1 MRNALYQYLSAQAGT
16 LSTGE
21 ILMSFIA
28 AIIIAV
34 VIFVS
39 YQFSHAGTVYSAKFN
54 VSLVM
59 LTIVTTLVMSVI
71 GNNVALSLGMVG
83 ALSIPEIRLIFSGA
97 SLRVFAAV
105 FRTLKLPESV
115 RVSFSLFF
123 WCSAMCAPMTVI
135 C

>member
-1 MRNALYQYLSAQAGT
+1 MRNALYQYLSAQSGT

-54 VSLVM
+54 VL
-59 LTIVTTLVMSVI
+59 L
-71 GNNVALSLGMVG
+71 
-83 ALSIPEIRLIFSGA
+83 
-97 SLRVFAAV
+97 
-105 FRTLKLPESV
+105 
-115 RVSFSLFF
+115 
-123 WCSAMCAPMTVI
+123 C
-135 C
+135 